1 MIKTATVPLRGVRTN
16 ALVVPINFVGIDLT
30 SATVTAVVLQDWDND
45 PADPELALTETPN
58 GNGSGVVVGT
68 ITTTGGVT
76 TSPVTL
82 TIGATDM
89 AAFPDAP
96 EVGGNVNWVWYL
108 MIQTNGSDANTK
120 QRYIEGDFI
129 IGGAMSGGTGS
140 VTATIANE
148 EVNITID
155 GVAAIAPLVASAQS
169 AADDAETAQAAA
181 EAAQEAAEAAAAGVP
196 VGDEFLIL
204 TAPPGD
210 NRGQVGDTAFNST
223 DRVLYPKKTTEGWT
237 GLKLSDGSTVTN
249 DGQIDDLALGTLP
262 SGFTTTRSQSTTNLL
277 AGDTG
282 TTYSTISSGTAV
294 QHPRLGLLS
303 YPQSEQ
309 FASDPTGPGDGAVAL
324 AKSFA
329 VGKVCVR
336 IHGNGTL
343 TSSAGTA
350 TGSGYG
356 AITEASGVQ
365 TITLTTTGTI
375 AFSLSGSD
383 ANTKVQIEQSPLFP
397 TATVP
402 TPFMPTA
409 GTRDADRIAN
419 TGDLLTALGA
429 GEGTII
435 MNVHIPVNKTNN
447 TILGVNT
454 NTGLLQAPTDQQIQW
469 FDGTNYDF
477 HHLGVGDFRN
487 GARVGF
493 TWRSGRIA
501 FMGGSHLPEQFA
513 ATLLTITSARL
524 GLQAGT
530 TDIYGQTSLAGGI
543 GRYQLID
550 RATVTSGGDALEFY
564 DLVSEI
570 SRPTV
575 ADFQNWET
583 ADPLPVFRGKVA
595 QLAAGTITSAPI
607 VCTGPSHTAGVTTF
621 ANSWPK
627 KLADALA
634 TAGYAAHS
642 RAFFGTNGASWSAGT
657 NTHDGRATYTGT
669 APSLYGKSLGGE
681 CISIPS
687 GTALTLT
694 WAESADKVIVVYYTD
709 TGLGSFQ
716 VSAGAGAITPDEG
729 GSSTVS
735 TNAAIGIAY
744 KTFTKSGG
752 ATAWTITAS
761 SAAVRIAGIY
771 DPNGIPVINGGR
783 NGFTAVD
790 MSSGSLIAQSSYL
803 LPLSI
808 IAPALTIM
816 APDNTNSAS
825 GAVALATYRSA
836 VQTQLDYAIGR
847 GGDVIVLTDPMSA
860 PQVIPE
866 GTQQVYAGIV
876 AQEAKRKD
884 LPLFHLRKWE
894 EQWGYTAV
902 HNSGFYSEATIT
914 AGLHFGTT
922 ANNWMIALPLS
933 AAIVSALS

>member
-1 MIKTATVPLRGVRTN
+1 MPITPLPTPPSRNDSPALFVTRADEFLAALPDFATEAN
-16 ALVVPINFVGIDLT
+16 ALAEAVNEAVEDPGFVAVAADLT
-30 SATVTAVVLQDWDND
+30 GDGD
-45 PADPELALTETPN
+45 
-58 GNGSGVVVGT
+58 
-68 ITTTGGVT
+68 
-76 TSPVTL
+76 
-82 TIGATDM
+82 IGAVANALGDISTVVTNLT
-89 AAFPDAP
+89 AIQGAP
-96 EVGGNVNWVWYL
+96 
-108 MIQTNGSDANTK
+108 
-120 QRYIEGDFI
+120 
-129 IGGAMSGGTGS
+129 
-140 VTATIANE
+140 
-148 EVNITID
+148 
-155 GVAAIAPLVASAQS
+155 
-169 AADDAETAQAAA
+169 QAATDA
-181 EAAQEAAEAAAAGVP
+181 GTARDEAVAAAASVP
-196 VGDEFLIL
+196 VGAGVLRL

-210 NRGQVGDTAFNST
+210 NVGETGEAAFDETAG
-223 DRVLYPKKTTEGWT
+223 VLYTSKSGDGWEN
-237 GLKLSDGSTVTN
+237 GVRLSDGAVITR

-262 SGFTTTRSQSTTNLL
+262 ANITTTRAQSTTNLL
-277 AGDTG
+277 AGDSG
-282 TTYSTISSGTAV
+282 TTYSTISSGAAV
-294 QHPRLGLLS
+294 QHPSLGLLS

-309 FASDPTGPGDGAVAL
+309 FAPTPVGPSNGTIIPT
-324 AKSFA
+324 KSFA
-329 VGKVCVR
+329 AGKVCIR

-343 TSSAGTA
+343 TTSAGTA

-365 TITLTTTGTI
+365 TITLTNTGTI
-375 AFSLSGSD
+375 AFSLSGGDS
-383 ANTKVQIEQSPLFP
+383 ATAVQIEQSPLFP

-409 GTRDADRIAN
+409 GVRDADRIAN
-419 TGDLLTALGA
+419 TGDLRDGLQA

-435 MNVHIPVNKTNN
+435 LDIRIPVTKSNN

-454 NTGLLQAPTDQQIQW
+454 NVPLLQSTGNQRLQF
-469 FDGTNYDF
+469 FDGTRLQDEATG
-477 HHLGVGDFRN
+477 LGDFRN
-487 GARVGF
+487 TARVGL
-493 TWRSGRIA
+493 TWRSGRMA
-501 FMGGSHLPEQFA
+501 FMGGSRIPYQFA
-513 ATLLTITSARL
+513 ASLLSITSLRL
-524 GLQAGT
+524 GQRAST
-530 TDIYGQTSLAGGI
+530 TDLYGQESLAGGI
-543 GRYQLID
+543 ERYQIID

-564 DLVSEI
+564 DLVSEVQ
-570 SRPTV
+570 RPTV
-575 ADFQNWET
+575 ADFQNWDA

-595 QLAAGTITSAPI
+595 QIEAGTITTAPI
-607 VCTGPSHTAGVTTF
+607 VCTGPSHTAGVTGF

-627 KLADALA
+627 KLADDLA
-634 TAGYAAHS
+634 TAGLDAHS
-642 RAFFGTNGASWSAGT
+642 RAFFGTNGASWTGGT
-657 NTHDGRATYTGT
+657 NSHDGRATYTGT

-681 CISIPS
+681 CTSIPS

-694 WAESADKVIVVYYTD
+694 WAESADKVVVVYYTD

-729 GSSTVS
+729 GSSTIS
-735 TNAAIGIAY
+735 TNAAIGIAT
-744 KTFTKSGG
+744 KTFSKSGG

-790 MSSGSLIAQSSYL
+790 MSNGSLIAQSSYL
-803 LPLSI
+803 LPLSVI
-808 IAPALTIM
+808 NPALVIM

-825 GAVALATYRSA
+825 GALALSTYRSG

-894 EQWGYTAV
+894 EGYGYTGM

-922 ANNWMIALPLS
+922 ANDWLIAKPLS
-933 AAIVSALS
+933 AVIAAAV